1 MAQKLNKEL
10 INQATKVLEGG
21 LQPLIKDLIIDIK
34 SDDVSN
40 NFSSAIEAMGIKEL
54 FEAEASLRVYEEYQS
69 ALSHSI
75 RSAITSRLNEYSD
88 VEYKSTF
95 SSELFEELK
104 GVTTVSTTFS
114 TIKGEKPE
122 DHINDSQLMD
132 TLYDRKLNTS
142 ILKEKLNQQDKDVV
156 NLMGKLI
163 NSSNKIKRDIVW
175 KLK

>member
-1 MAQKLNKEL
+1 MAKKLTTEL
-10 INQATKVLEGG
+10 INNATKVLEGG
-21 LQPLIKDLIIDIK
+21 LQPLIKDLIVDIK
-34 SDDVSN
+34 SDDSSN
-40 NFSSAIEAMGIKEL
+40 KFTLDIESMGIKEL
-54 FEAEASLRVYEEYQS
+54 FEVEASLRVYEAYQS
-69 ALSHSI
+69 ALSADI
-75 RSAITSRLNEYSD
+75 RSAITSKLNNYSD

-95 SSELFEELK
+95 SSELFEEIK

-163 NSSNKIKRDIVW
+163 NSTNKIKRDIVW